1 MARRTREEA
10 EQTRQALLHMA
21 LEQYAIHGIHNVS
34 LKAIA
39 AEAGVTHGALYWHFK
54 NRDDLILAL
63 CESVTLPFEQYYL
76 EQLQAIDQDALK
88 ALKAFLIETT
98 CHIASQKKALH
109 AFTLFYVRRK
119 ELPLSIALQDTL
131 SDEWEVW
138 IGYINRFLK
147 QARKQK
153 QIAKKTK
160 QQCIAETMLSQVFG
174 VLAVAEYMPEPVV
187 FKEMASTTINNAI
200 RGLGATRCN

>member
-10 EQTRQALLHMA
+10 EQTRKELLVMA
-21 LEQYAIHGIHNVS
+21 LQQYALHGINNVS

-54 NRDDLILAL
+54 NREDLILAL
-63 CESVTLPFEQYYL
+63 CASVTLPFEQYYL

-88 ALKAFLIETT
+88 ALRSFLIDAS
-98 CHIASQKKALH
+98 CHIASRDQARQVY
-109 AFTLFYVRRK
+109 ALFYSRRK
-119 ELPLSIALQDTL
+119 ELPDQTELHDVL
-131 SDEWEVW
+131 SDEWQVW
-138 IGYINRFLK
+138 VGYIDKFLK

-160 QQCIAETMLSQVFG
+160 KQPMAELLLSQVFG
-174 VLAVAEYMPEPVV
+174 VLAVTEYMPESTL
-187 FKEMASTTINNAI
+187 FRELASITIGNAI
-200 RGLGATRCN
+200 AGLETTKA